1 MRVSQKRYGVAV
13 RGRWRTVAY
22 ENTEGG
28 AVETA
33 AGGTGAGGGTEPGAS
48 DSLRTFGAFVQALRE
63 HAGLSREEFGD
74 LVRFSKH
81 TVASVEQGRQMPDRE
96 FVERA
101 EASLGNTGALRR
113 AAPHLS
119 RQAGLASWFRE
130 WARLEATAIS
140 LYTYEC
146 RVVPGLLQT
155 EAYARAVSLNVP
167 PLPDP
172 EKLEQRITARLA
184 RQELLAVTRKPPTA
198 FSFIVEQ
205 AVLERWTGGEEVTRE
220 LFDHLVGLIE
230 RNWNVEFQ
238 VMPTRQPSH
247 AGLDGPMR
255 LAETPDNRW
264 FAYSEGQQNGRL
276 IANAK
281 EISLLQHRYAKLRS
295 QALTPED
302 SLGLLT
308 RLRGAL

>member
-1 MRVSQKRYGVAV
+1 
-13 RGRWRTVAY
+13 VAY
-22 ENTEGG
+22 ECTD
-28 AVETA
+28 
-33 AGGTGAGGGTEPGAS
+33 GGTGAGGAEPGAS
-48 DSLRTFGAFVQALRE
+48 DSLRTFGAVVQALRE
-63 HAGLSREEFGD
+63 HAGLSREEFGG

-81 TVASVEQGRQMPDRE
+81 TVASVEQGRRMPDRD

-101 EASLGNTGALRR
+101 EKALGDTGALRK

-119 RQAGLASWFRE
+119 RQAGLASWFRQ

-172 EKLEQRITARLA
+172 EELEQRIAARMA

-205 AVLERWTGGEEVTRE
+205 AVLERWTGGEAVTRE
-220 LFDHLVGLIE
+220 QFDRLLGVIE
-230 RNWNVEFQ
+230 GNWNVEFQ
-238 VMPTRQPSH
+238 VMPLRQPSH
-247 AGLDGPMR
+247 AGMDGPLQ

-264 FAYSEGQQNGRL
+264 FGYSEGQKNGRL
-276 IANAK
+276 IADPK
-281 EISLLQHRYAKLRS
+281 EISVLQQRYAKLRS

-302 SLGLLT
+302 SLGLLK

>member
-1 MRVSQKRYGVAV
+1 M
-13 RGRWRTVAY
+13 AY
-22 ENTEGG
+22 ECTD
-28 AVETA
+28 
-33 AGGTGAGGGTEPGAS
+33 GGTGAGGAEPGAS
-48 DSLRTFGAFVQALRE
+48 DSLRTFGAVVQALRE
-63 HAGLSREEFGD
+63 HAGLSREEFGA

-81 TVASVEQGRQMPDRE
+81 TVASVEQGRRMPDRD

-101 EASLGNTGALRR
+101 EEALGNTGALRK

-119 RQAGLASWFRE
+119 RQAGLAIWFRQ

-155 EAYARAVSLNVP
+155 EAYARALSLNVP

-172 EKLEQRITARLA
+172 EELEERIAARMA

-205 AVLERWTGGEEVTRE
+205 AVLERWTGGEEVTRGQ
-220 LFDHLVGLIE
+220 FDRLLEVIE

-238 VMPTRQPSH
+238 VMPLRQPSH
-247 AGLDGPMR
+247 AGTDGPMR
-255 LAETPDNRW
+255 LAEAPDNQW

-276 IANAK
+276 IAHTK
-281 EISLLQHRYAKLRS
+281 EISLLQQRYAKLRS

-302 SLGLLT
+302 SLGLLK

>member
-1 MRVSQKRYGVAV
+1 MAYDDTDADDNADGHDNADADGVADAD
-13 RGRWRTVAY
+13 G
-22 ENTEGG
+22 
-28 AVETA
+28 A
-33 AGGTGAGGGTEPGAS
+33 AGAATATRTSHGNQPQIS
-48 DSLRTFGAFVQALRE
+48 DSLRTFGAVVQALRE
-63 HAGLSREEFGD
+63 HAGLSREEFGTR
-74 LVRFSKH
+74 VGYSKH
-81 TVASVEQGRQMPDRE
+81 TVASVEQGRRMADRD

-101 EASLGNTGALRR
+101 EPLLGNTGALRK

-119 RQAGLASWFRE
+119 RQAGLASWFRQ
-130 WARLEATAIS
+130 WARLEAQAIS

-155 EAYARAVSLNVP
+155 EAYARAVSLDVP

-172 EKLEQRITARLA
+172 EQLEQRIAARLE
-184 RQELLAVTRKPPTA
+184 RQDLLAVTRKPPTA

-205 AVLERWTGGEEVTRE
+205 AVLERWTGGEEATRE
-220 LFDHLVGLIE
+220 LLDHLTGLIE

-238 VMPTRQPSH
+238 VMPTRRPSH

-276 IANAK
+276 IADAK
-281 EISLLQHRYAKLRS
+281 EISLLQQRYAKLRS

-302 SLGLLT
+302 SLSLLK

>member
-1 MRVSQKRYGVAV
+1 MAQES
-13 RGRWRTVAY
+13 TD
-22 ENTEGG
+22 
-28 AVETA
+28 
-33 AGGTGAGGGTEPGAS
+33 GGTGTGCAEPEVS
-48 DSLRTFGAFVQALRE
+48 DSLRTFGAVVQALRE
-63 HAGLSREEFGD
+63 HAGLGREEFGA

-81 TVASVEQGRQMPDRE
+81 TVASVEQGRRMPDRD

-101 EASLGNTGALRR
+101 ESALGNTGALRR

-119 RQAGLASWFRE
+119 RQAGLASWFRQ

-155 EAYARAVSLNVP
+155 EAYARTVSLDVP

-172 EKLEQRITARLA
+172 EELEQRIAARLA
-184 RQELLAVTRKPPTA
+184 RQDLLAVTRKPPTA

-205 AVLERWTGGEEVTRE
+205 AVLERWTGGEDVTRE
-220 LFDHLVGLIE
+220 QYDRLLELID

-238 VMPTRQPSH
+238 VVPLRQPSH
-247 AGLDGPMR
+247 AGTDGPMQ
-255 LAETPDNRW
+255 LAETPDHHW

-276 IANAK
+276 IAGAK
-281 EISLLQHRYAKLRS
+281 EISLLQQRYAKLRS

-302 SLGLLT
+302 SLSLLK
-308 RLRGAL
+308 RLRGAP

>member
-1 MRVSQKRYGVAV
+1 M
-13 RGRWRTVAY
+13 AY
-22 ENTEGG
+22 ECTD
-28 AVETA
+28 
-33 AGGTGAGGGTEPGAS
+33 GGTGASGAEPGAS
-48 DSLRTFGAFVQALRE
+48 DSLRTFGAVVQALRE
-63 HAGLSREEFGD
+63 HAGLSREEFGA

-81 TVASVEQGRQMPDRE
+81 TVASVEQGRRMPDRD

-101 EASLGNTGALRR
+101 EEALGNTGALRK

-119 RQAGLASWFRE
+119 RQAGLASWFRQ

-172 EKLEQRITARLA
+172 EELEERIAARMA

-205 AVLERWTGGEEVTRE
+205 AVLERWTGGEAVTRE
-220 LFDHLVGLIE
+220 QFDRLLGVVEG
-230 RNWNVEFQ
+230 NWNVEFQ
-238 VMPTRQPSH
+238 VMPLRQPSH
-247 AGLDGPMR
+247 AGADGPMR
-255 LAETPDNRW
+255 LAETPDNQW

-276 IANAK
+276 IAHAK
-281 EISLLQHRYAKLRS
+281 EISLLQQRYAKLRS

-302 SLGLLT
+302 SLGLLK

>member
-1 MRVSQKRYGVAV
+1 MKPIRSGTTGRCARKVA
-13 RGRWRTVAY
+13 TVAY
-22 ENTEGG
+22 ENTDDSVAGP
-28 AVETA
+28 A
-33 AGGTGAGGGTEPGAS
+33 AGGTGAGAGTEPGMS

-74 LVRFSKH
+74 HVRFSKH
-81 TVASVEQGRQMPDRE
+81 TVASIEQGRRMPDRD

-101 EASLGNTGALRR
+101 EAALGNTGALRK

-119 RQAGLASWFRE
+119 RQAGLASWFRQ
-130 WARLEATAIS
+130 WARVETTAIS

-155 EAYARAVSLNVP
+155 EAYARAVSLDVP

-172 EKLEQRITARLA
+172 AQLEERIAARLA

-205 AVLERWTGGEEVTRE
+205 AVLERWTGGEAVTRE
-220 LFDHLVGLIE
+220 QFDRLLKLIE

-238 VMPTRQPSH
+238 VMPLRQPSH
-247 AGLDGPMR
+247 AGMDGPMR

-276 IANAK
+276 IADAK
-281 EISLLQHRYAKLRS
+281 EISLLQQRYAKLRS
-295 QALTPED
+295 QALPPED
-302 SLGLLT
+302 SLGLLK

>member
-1 MRVSQKRYGVAV
+1 M
-13 RGRWRTVAY
+13 
-22 ENTEGG
+22 
-28 AVETA
+28 
-33 AGGTGAGGGTEPGAS
+33 S

-63 HAGLSREEFGD
+63 HAGFSREEFGD

-81 TVASVEQGRQMPDRE
+81 TVASIEQGRRMPDRD

-101 EASLGNTGALRR
+101 EAALGNTGALRK
-113 AAPHLS
+113 AAPHLT
-119 RQAGLASWFRE
+119 RQAGLASWFRQ
-130 WARLEATAIS
+130 WARVETTAIS

-155 EAYARAVSLNVP
+155 EAYARAVSLDVP

-172 EKLEQRITARLA
+172 EELEDRIAARLA

-205 AVLERWTGGEEVTRE
+205 AVLERWTGGEAVTRE
-220 LFDHLVGLIE
+220 LYDHLAELLAS
-230 RNWNVEFQ
+230 NWNVELQ
-238 VMPTRQPSH
+238 IMPTRRPSH
-247 AGLDGPMR
+247 AGMDGPMQ

-281 EISLLQHRYAKLRS
+281 EISLLQQRYAKLRS

-302 SLGLLT
+302 SLGLLK

>member
-1 MRVSQKRYGVAV
+1 M
-13 RGRWRTVAY
+13 AY
-22 ENTEGG
+22 DSRDCGTGTAGG
-28 AVETA
+28 A
-33 AGGTGAGGGTEPGAS
+33 EPGAS
-48 DSLRTFGAFVQALRE
+48 DSLRTFGAVVQALRE
-63 HAGLSREEFGD
+63 HAGLSREEFGT
-74 LVRFSKH
+74 LVGFSKH
-81 TVASVEQGRQMPDRE
+81 TVASVEQGRRMPDPD
-96 FVERA
+96 FVEGA
-101 EASLGNTGALRR
+101 EPHLGNTGALRA

-119 RQAGLASWFRE
+119 RKAGLASWFRQ
-130 WARLEATAIS
+130 WARLEAAAIS

-172 EKLEQRITARLA
+172 VELEQRIAARLA

-205 AVLERWTGGEEVTRE
+205 AVLERCTGGDDVTRE
-220 LFDHLVGLIE
+220 LLDHLIALVE
-230 RNWNVEFQ
+230 RNWNVELQ
-238 VMPTRQPSH
+238 VMPTRRVSH

-276 IANAK
+276 ITHAK
-281 EISLLQHRYAKLRS
+281 EISLLHQRYAKLRS

-302 SLGLLT
+302 SLSLLK
-308 RLRGAL
+308 RMRGAL

>member
-1 MRVSQKRYGVAV
+1 M
-13 RGRWRTVAY
+13 AY
-22 ENTEGG
+22 ENTDDG
-28 AVETA
+28 AAETA
-33 AGGTGAGGGTEPGAS
+33 AGGTGAGAGAEPGVS

-63 HAGLSREEFGD
+63 HAGFSREEFGD
-74 LVRFSKH
+74 QVRFSKH
-81 TVASVEQGRQMPDRE
+81 TVASIEQGRRMPDRD

-101 EASLGNTGALRR
+101 EVALGNTGALRK
-113 AAPHLS
+113 AAPHLT
-119 RQAGLASWFRE
+119 RQAGLASWFRQ
-130 WARLEATAIS
+130 WARVETTAIS

-172 EKLEQRITARLA
+172 DELEERIAARLA

-205 AVLERWTGGEEVTRE
+205 AVLERWTGGEAVTRE
-220 LFDHLVGLIE
+220 QFDRLLELIA

-238 VMPTRQPSH
+238 VMPTRRPTH
-247 AGLDGPMR
+247 AGLDGPMQ

-276 IANAK
+276 IAHAK
-281 EISLLQHRYAKLRS
+281 EISLLQQRYAKLRS

-302 SLGLLT
+302 SLGLLR

>member
-1 MRVSQKRYGVAV
+1 M
-13 RGRWRTVAY
+13 AY
-22 ENTEGG
+22 ESTD
-28 AVETA
+28 
-33 AGGTGAGGGTEPGAS
+33 GGTGAAAGGAEPGAS
-48 DSLRTFGAFVQALRE
+48 DSLRTFGAVVQALRE
-63 HAGLSREEFGD
+63 HTGLSREEFGT
-74 LVRFSKH
+74 LIGYSKH
-81 TVASVEQGRQMPDRE
+81 TVASVEQGRRMPDRD

-101 EASLGNTGALRR
+101 EPVLGGTGALRK

-119 RQAGLASWFRE
+119 RQAGLASWFRQ

-155 EAYARAVSLNVP
+155 EAYARAVSLDVP

-172 EKLEQRITARLA
+172 EELEQRIAARLA

-205 AVLERWTGGEEVTRE
+205 AVLGRWTGGEGVTRE
-220 LFDHLVGLIE
+220 LLDHLVGLIE
-230 RNWNVEFQ
+230 GNWNVEFQ
-238 VMPTRQPSH
+238 VIPTRRPTH

-255 LAETPDNRW
+255 LAETPENQW

-276 IANAK
+276 IADPK
-281 EISLLQHRYAKLRS
+281 EISLLQQRYAKLRT

-302 SLGLLT
+302 SLSPLK

>member
-1 MRVSQKRYGVAV
+1 M
-13 RGRWRTVAY
+13 AY
-22 ENTEGG
+22 ESTD
-28 AVETA
+28 
-33 AGGTGAGGGTEPGAS
+33 GGTGAAGGAEPGAS
-48 DSLRTFGAFVQALRE
+48 DSLRTFGAVVQALRE
-63 HAGLSREEFGD
+63 HAGLSREEFGA
-74 LVRFSKH
+74 LVGYSKH
-81 TVASVEQGRQMPDRE
+81 TVASIEQGRRMPDRD

-101 EASLGNTGALRR
+101 EPVLGGTGALRK

-119 RQAGLASWFRE
+119 RQAGLASWFRQ

-155 EAYARAVSLNVP
+155 EAYARAVSLDVP

-172 EKLEQRITARLA
+172 EELEQRIAARLA

-220 LFDHLVGLIE
+220 LLDHLMGLVE

-238 VMPTRQPSH
+238 VMPLRSLSH
-247 AGLDGPMR
+247 AGMDGPVQ
-255 LAETPDNRW
+255 LAETPDNHW

-276 IANAK
+276 ISNRK
-281 EISLLQHRYAKLRS
+281 EISLLQQRYAKLRS

-302 SLGLLT
+302 SLGLLK

>member
-1 MRVSQKRYGVAV
+1 M
-13 RGRWRTVAY
+13 AY
-22 ENTEGG
+22 ESTD
-28 AVETA
+28 
-33 AGGTGAGGGTEPGAS
+33 GGTGAGGAEPGAS
-48 DSLRTFGAFVQALRE
+48 DSLRTFGAVVQALRE
-63 HAGLSREEFGD
+63 HAGLSREEFGA
-74 LVRFSKH
+74 VVGFSKH
-81 TVASVEQGRQMPDRE
+81 TVASVEQGRRMPDRD

-101 EASLGNTGALRR
+101 EPALGNTGALRR

-119 RQAGLASWFRE
+119 RQAGLASWFRQ

-155 EAYARAVSLNVP
+155 EAYARAVSLDVP

-172 EKLEQRITARLA
+172 EELEQRIAARLA

-220 LFDHLVGLIE
+220 QFDRLLELIE
-230 RNWNVEFQ
+230 RNWNVEIR
-238 VMPTRQPSH
+238 VMPTRRPSH
-247 AGLDGPMR
+247 AGLDGPLQ
-255 LAETPDNRW
+255 LAEAPDNRW
-264 FAYSEGQQNGRL
+264 FGYSEGQKNGRL
-276 IANAK
+276 ITDPK
-281 EISLLQHRYAKLRS
+281 EISVLQQRYAKLRS

-302 SLGLLT
+302 SLGLLK
-308 RLRGAL
+308 RMRGAL

>member
-1 MRVSQKRYGVAV
+1 M
-13 RGRWRTVAY
+13 
-22 ENTEGG
+22 
-28 AVETA
+28 
-33 AGGTGAGGGTEPGAS
+33 S

-74 LVRFSKH
+74 HVRFSKH
-81 TVASVEQGRQMPDRE
+81 TVASIEQGRRMPDRD

-101 EASLGNTGALRR
+101 EAALGNTGALRK

-119 RQAGLASWFRE
+119 RQAGLASWFRQ
-130 WARLEATAIS
+130 WARVEATAIS

-155 EAYARAVSLNVP
+155 EAYARAVSLDVP

-172 EKLEQRITARLA
+172 DKLEERIAARLA

-205 AVLERWTGGEEVTRE
+205 AVLERWTGGEAVTRE
-220 LFDHLVGLIE
+220 LYDHVVELLTA
-230 RNWNVEFQ
+230 NWNVELQ
-238 VMPTRQPSH
+238 IMPTRQPSH
-247 AGLDGPMR
+247 SGMDGPMQ

-281 EISLLQHRYAKLRS
+281 EISLLQQRYAKLRS
-295 QALTPED
+295 QALPPED
-302 SLGLLT
+302 SLGLLK